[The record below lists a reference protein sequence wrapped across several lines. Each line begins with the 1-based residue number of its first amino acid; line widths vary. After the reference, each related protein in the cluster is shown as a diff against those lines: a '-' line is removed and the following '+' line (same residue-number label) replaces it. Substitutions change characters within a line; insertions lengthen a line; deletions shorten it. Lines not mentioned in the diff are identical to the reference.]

1 MKILCCLS
9 FLFIF
14 LNSVLAQQPFS
25 VSPIDIEH
33 YEISVEIVPE
43 ESLLRGQVKT
53 SFVMLEDS
61 ISVPFEINS
70 RLTLFEVTDEEGVQY
85 SISFDDF
92 DSTNLRIRGPKLFR
106 QGEEKTFIFQ
116 FEGILEREQHAF
128 LDIRQNER
136 AVIHRKGALL
146 LSEGLW
152 FPSHQLTL
160 DAASTEIRVV
170 VPLGFSVVAPGE
182 LTSIKTVGIG
192 ESFTWESRQPLTE
205 IQVVISRFF
214 RRKFSDLKLPVTLFV
229 TEDFSQD
236 PRPLAEEVVQML
248 DFFQSEYGEHTWS
261 ELNLVQVENVEL
273 PSTGCAGLTLLDPA
287 ILQQPSSSRMELAR
301 RIARQWWG
309 CSVQFAGSSD
319 AWLADGFATYAAL
332 RYFEVKYPEEFSSQL
347 SHQAVQ
353 ALKYE
358 NQAPIRKGL
367 ELGIGSD
374 EYKSVVSAKG
384 AWVLYMLSQVIGNKK
399 FNTILREW
407 YREKSA
413 QSAITEEWINFLRAR
428 TGVDYRWFFVQ
439 WIDQVGVPE
448 FRVDY
453 TTYKL
458 RNGGFKI
465 RGQVKQNLEL
475 FRMPLDLII
484 ETKGE
489 NEEKQLNING
499 KTNPF
504 SFFTETM
511 PVSIRLDPSGK
522 ILKSSREMQVEIHI
536 ALGEEYRLEGEFIPA
551 IREYERATEMSIR
564 SSLGHFRLGE
574 LFFDQQNLSSAANSF
589 RESLNG
595 DLKPNWVE
603 AWSHIYLGKVYDILG
618 QRQRALAEYQKAI
631 NTKNDYNGAQS
642 EAKKYI
648 ESPFAKPSSLIGLEE
663 NKSDN

>member
-1 MKILCCLS
+1 MRIVCCLF
-9 FLFIF
+9 FLFVF
-14 LNSVLAQQPFS
+14 LNSVVAQQPFS
-25 VSPIDIEH
+25 VSPVDIEH
-33 YEISVEIVPE
+33 YEISVEIIPE

-53 SFVMLEDS
+53 SLVVLQDS
-61 ISVPFEINS
+61 ASLPFEINS
-70 RLTLFEVTDEEGVQY
+70 RLTLFEVTDEEGGRY

-92 DSTNLRIRGPKLFR
+92 DSTNLRIRGSKPFR
-106 QGEEKTFIFQ
+106 QGEEKTFIFE
-116 FEGILEREQHAF
+116 FEGILEREQHSF

-136 AVIHRKGALL
+136 AAIHRKGALL

-152 FPSHQLTL
+152 FPSHRLTL

-182 LTSIKTVGIG
+182 LTSIKTVGVG
-192 ESFTWESRQPLTE
+192 EAFTWESRQPLTE
-205 IQVVISRFF
+205 IQVVMSRFF
-214 RRKFSDLKLPVTLFV
+214 RRKFSDLKFPVTFFV
-229 TEDFSQD
+229 TEDFSQN

-248 DFFQSEYGEHTWS
+248 DFFQSEYGEPSWS
-261 ELNLVQVENVEL
+261 ELNIVQVENVEL
-273 PSTGCAGLTLLDPA
+273 PSTGCAGLTLLEPE

-309 CSVQFAGSSD
+309 CSVQFAGPSD
-319 AWLADGFATYAAL
+319 AWLADGFAAYAAL
-332 RYFEVKYPEEFSSQL
+332 RYFQVKYPEEFPAQL
-347 SHQAVQ
+347 AYQAVQ

-358 NQAPIRKGL
+358 NQAPIRRGL
-367 ELGIGSD
+367 ELGVGSD

-384 AWVLYMLSQVIGNKK
+384 AWVLYMLSHVIGNGK

-413 QSAITEEWINFLRAR
+413 QAAVTEEWIAFLQAR

-439 WIDQVGVPE
+439 WIDQVGVPQ
-448 FRVDY
+448 FQVDY

-465 RGQVKQNLEL
+465 RGQVKQDLEI

-489 NEEKQLNING
+489 NEKKQLNING

-504 SFFTETM
+504 TFLTETM
-511 PVSIRLDPSGK
+511 PVSIRLDPKGK
-522 ILKSSREMQVEIHI
+522 ILKRSREIQVEIYI

-551 IREYERATEMSIR
+551 IREYERATEMSPR
-564 SSLGHFRLGE
+564 RSLGHFRLGE

-595 DLKPNWVE
+595 DLKPIWVE
-603 AWSHIYLGKVYDILG
+603 AWAHIYLGKVYDVLG

-631 NTKNDYNGAQS
+631 NTKNDYNGAQF
-642 EAKKYI
+642 EAEKYTQ
-648 ESPFAKPSSLIGLEE
+648 SPFAKPSNLIGLEE
-663 NKSDN
+663 K